1 MLRVNNLARGG
12 PNQKDEEGCLVWP
25 VCVAVAHRLGGQCRE
40 IIDTRFDRRW
50 VAVGGASIDNA
61 KQALVLTP

>member
-1 MLRVNNLARGG
+1 VLSIEHQQMVRAL
-12 PNQKDEEGCLVWP
+12 LVWP